1 MKRQLGKNL
10 AELLAHWVARK
21 GWPLYQLKCPA
32 FESIIADR
40 PTTMKPIILSIISL
54 ASAFALSNCAG
65 SFSVGESSSG
75 ADQGAAMGAAVGSAA
90 GGAAG
95 GAR

>member
-1 MKRQLGKNL
+1 M
-10 AELLAHWVARK
+10 
-21 GWPLYQLKCPA
+21 
-32 FESIIADR
+32 
-40 PTTMKPIILSIISL
+40 TMKTILISLISL

-75 ADQGAAMGAAVGSAA
+75 ADQGAAMGTAVGAAA
-90 GGAAG
+90 GSASG

>member
-1 MKRQLGKNL
+1 MLVNL
-10 AELLAHWVARK
+10 
-21 GWPLYQLKCPA
+21 
-32 FESIIADR
+32 
-40 PTTMKPIILSIISL
+40 PTTMKAILLSLISL

-90 GGAAG
+90 GGASG

>member
-1 MKRQLGKNL
+1 MKRQLGKINQRF
-10 AELLAHWVARK
+10 VRK

-32 FESIIADR
+32 FESIIADL

>member
-1 MKRQLGKNL
+1 MK
-10 AELLAHWVARK
+10 
-21 GWPLYQLKCPA
+21 
-32 FESIIADR
+32 
-40 PTTMKPIILSIISL
+40 TILISLISL

-75 ADQGAAMGAAVGSAA
+75 ADQGAAMGTAVGAAA
-90 GGAAG
+90 GSASG